1 MNVTKARKE
10 ALKSMQER
18 NQRENINFSRIA
30 RQLNEENPALS
41 VERASGERALEG
53 GQKQIDKTNQR
64 KDRQKAQMA
73 TQKSTPT
80 KSDVSYASEEAR
92 QQREYDKMWHNEKSD
107 WRTELVEAAKPDE
120 QGNHPYVDVMPFVNQ
135 KQREAKNQEKAA
147 IKGGAQAKM
156 AEAKEL
162 SIDDQMRISREAAKS
177 RNPNPDHKAIR
188 GRMLAKAPKTKD
200 TRTDAE
206 KMADATGPRPGSRY
220 RGD

>member
-1 MNVTKARKE
+1 M
-10 ALKSMQER
+10 
-18 NQRENINFSRIA
+18 NFSKIA
-30 RQLNEENPALS
+30 KQLNEENPALS

-53 GQKQIDKTNQR
+53 GQKQIDRTNQR

-73 TQKSTPT
+73 TQKQTPV
-80 KSDVSYASEEAR
+80 KSDVSYTSEEAR
-92 QQREYDKMWHNEKSD
+92 QQREYDKMWDNQKSD
-107 WRTELVEAAKPDE
+107 WRDELMEAMKPDE
-120 QGNHPYVDVMPFVNQ
+120 QGNHPYVDVMPFMTQ
-135 KQREAKNQEKAA
+135 KQREAKNQEKGA
-147 IKGGAQAKM
+147 IKAAGMGQAKM

-162 SIDDQMRISREAAKS
+162 SIDDQMKISREAAKG

-188 GRMLAKAPKTKD
+188 AKLLSKAPKTKD

>member
-1 MNVTKARKE
+1 M
-10 ALKSMQER
+10 
-18 NQRENINFSRIA
+18 NFSRIA
-30 RQLNEENPALS
+30 QQLNEENPALS

-53 GQKQIDKTNQR
+53 GQKQIDRTNQR

-73 TQKSTPT
+73 AQKSTPQ

-135 KQREAKNQEKAA
+135 KQREAKNQEKGAA
-147 IKGGAQAKM
+147 KMAVAGQGQAKM

-162 SIDDQMRISREAAKS
+162 SIDDQMRISREAAKG
-177 RNPNPDHKAIR
+177 RNPKPDHKAIR